1 MNKEQKHTGPVFT
14 VKDGINVIECEKC
27 GFRHIDPLPTMED
40 VLAFYGKDYYEE
52 IKPEMLSNYEES
64 LDWFNQM
71 YDDRLILLE
80 EEQNGVGRIL
90 DIGAGAG
97 YFLKRARDREWEYH
111 GIEASRAACN
121 YAAKYNDIKIQNTIF
136 ENASLNELGKFD
148 AINMS
153 EVIEHVVNP
162 RLILERCY
170 SLLNTDGI
178 LFMMVPNEFN
188 ALQMLANELYPE
200 NSDYWV
206 IPDHHYN
213 YFSEESIK
221 HLLDSVGFEVF
232 KKEVSFPIEL
242 LLVAGQNYLQD
253 RDISKNFYDIIK
265 TAELTLIQNDMRE
278 LKRDIYSRLADAGI
292 GRDLMI

>member
-1 MNKEQKHTGPVFT
+1 
-14 VKDGINVIECEKC
+14 
-27 GFRHIDPLPTMED
+27 
-40 VLAFYGKDYYEE
+40 
-52 IKPEMLSNYEES
+52 
-64 LDWFNQM
+64 
-71 YDDRLILLE
+71 
-80 EEQNGVGRIL
+80 
-90 DIGAGAG
+90 
-97 YFLKRARDREWEYH
+97 
-111 GIEASRAACN
+111 
-121 YAAKYNDIKIQNTIF
+121 
-136 ENASLNELGKFD
+136 
-148 AINMS
+148 MS